1 MPRPPR
7 SRAPSAA
14 AWLALSSAALA
25 VPVAHADW
33 TGKGEGG
40 LLLSRGNSEATSGNV
55 KLDLSREGEAWTHK
69 AALAA
74 LYGRNAE
81 FANAQRYEARYE
93 LRRELGAR
101 TFAFGSLRGERDL
114 FSGFEYQAT
123 LSGGLGRKFID
134 TERTQLTGTLG
145 AGYRRL
151 RPQQLVKLDSGEVI
165 RRIPGDATGD
175 AVATAGLDYGNQLT
189 ATTRVTNKLLVEAGS
204 ENTSVANDLALV
216 VSMTDRLALSAG
228 YGVRYNTDP
237 APNTKK
243 TDQVTTLNLVYK
255 IE

>member
-1 MPRPPR
+1 MSRSI
-7 SRAPSAA
+7 SRALLPPV
-14 AWLALSSAALA
+14 LAVAAALA
-25 VPVAHADW
+25 AASALADW
-33 TGKGEGG
+33 KGKGEGG
-40 LLLSRGNSEATSGNV
+40 LLLSRGNSESTSGNL
-55 KLDLSREGEAWTHK
+55 KLDLENAGELWTHK
-69 AALAA
+69 AAVAA

-93 LRRELGAR
+93 LRREITAR

-114 FSGFEYQAT
+114 FSGFQYQAT
-123 LSGGLGRKFID
+123 LSGGIGTKFID
-134 TERTQLTGTLG
+134 TEATKLTGTLG

-151 RPQQLVKLDSGEVI
+151 RPQTLVKLPSGEVI
-165 RRIPGDATGD
+165 RRVRGDATGD
-175 AVATAGLDYGNQLT
+175 AVVTGGLDYDHKLT

-204 ENTSVANDLALV
+204 ENTSVTNDLALV

-237 APNTKK
+237 APGTKK
-243 TDQVTTLNLVYK
+243 TDQVTTLNLVYR